1 MKPSEVGK
9 PYPVFDPA
17 FIEPVYKMSQTE
29 LDEKML
35 KIKVQKKLLKNE
47 AVEQLK
53 DEIKAIVNK
62 IPIDLI
68 ERGSILSRVIKIE
81 RVIEEFYNP

>member
-9 PYPVFDPA
+9 PYPVFDPT
-17 FIEPVYKMSQTE
+17 FIEPVYKMSQHE
-29 LDEKML
+29 LHEKML
-35 KIKVQKKLLKNE
+35 KVKVQQEILKKR
-47 AVEQLK
+47 AVAQLK
-53 DEIKAIVNK
+53 GEIKAVVDK
-62 IPIDLI
+62 IPVDLI